1 VEHLNKHKRI
11 LGILFICF
19 AALKLLLFIVG
30 IQLVEIGLQFL
41 QDEAEIQL
49 AAHLLK
55 YVVGTIILLYSIP
68 TLLAGIGLLN
78 GKKWALILAL
88 ILGIISLPFFP
99 IGTGLGVYAII
110 VFLMD
115 QSSVYN
121 TESKKENE
129 VKAI

>member
-1 VEHLNKHKRI
+1 MEHLNKHKRI

-19 AALKLLLFIVG
+19 AALKLLLFTLG

-41 QDEAEIQL
+41 EDEAEVQF
-49 AAHLLK
+49 AAHMLK

-68 TLLAGIGLLN
+68 TLLAGIGLIN
-78 GKKWALILAL
+78 GKKWALVLAL

-115 QSSVYN
+115 QSSTYN

>member
-1 VEHLNKHKRI
+1 VEHLDKHKRI

-78 GKKWALILAL
+78 GKKWALVLAL

-99 IGTGLGVYAII
+99 KGTGLGVYAII

>member
-1 VEHLNKHKRI
+1 MEHLDKHKRI

-78 GKKWALILAL
+78 GKKWALVLAL

-99 IGTGLGVYAII
+99 KGTGLGVYAII

>member
-1 VEHLNKHKRI
+1 MEHLNKHKRI

>member
-1 VEHLNKHKRI
+1 MEHLNKHKRI

-78 GKKWALILAL
+78 GKKWALVLAL

-99 IGTGLGVYAII
+99 KGTGLGVYAII